1 MRGNLTLRE
10 LLESLGCEPPEQ
22 VVDCEIGKV
31 WAWSPPD
38 KRASPRYIA
47 VSATLDADHG
57 TEVTIRITAGAP
69 AIGAARRWL
78 RAHPR

>member
-22 VVDCEIGKV
+22 LVDCEIGKV

-38 KRASPRYIA
+38 ERASPRYIA
-47 VSATLDADHG
+47 VSATLDPDHG
-57 TEVTIRITAGAP
+57 TEVTIRITEDAAPSRRPGAG
-69 AIGAARRWL
+69 
-78 RAHPR
+78 